1 MTPWLEDP
9 ARSLDVPDRP
19 EGLEDPFANLRVK
32 AQVGFRLGSAA
43 PVDTEADAF
52 FRLVVLLHG
61 LLLVELLERS
71 WMLECL
77 ALWVNF
83 LEGLLQCSCSTSLVY
98 LERPWLVDC
107 LDGSCLRRSLG
118 PQRSA
123 APVELPS
130 SAAPVEEFYNGG
142 ISVVAAS

>member
-1 MTPWLEDP
+1 MTPRLEDP
-9 ARSLDVPDRP
+9 ARSLDFPDRP
-19 EGLEDPFANLRVK
+19 EGLEVPFANLRVK

-43 PVDTEADAF
+43 PVDTEADAS
-52 FRLVVLLHG
+52 RLVSLLHG

-77 ALWVNF
+77 ALWVDF

-107 LDGSCLRRSLG
+107 LDGSCLRS
-118 PQRSA
+118 
-123 APVELPS
+123 
-130 SAAPVEEFYNGG
+130 
-142 ISVVAAS
+142 

>member
-9 ARSLDVPDRP
+9 ARSLDFPDRP
-19 EGLEDPFANLRVK
+19 EGLEVPFANLRVK

-83 LEGLLQCSCSTSLVY
+83 L
-98 LERPWLVDC
+98 
-107 LDGSCLRRSLG
+107 
-118 PQRSA
+118 
-123 APVELPS
+123 
-130 SAAPVEEFYNGG
+130 
-142 ISVVAAS
+142 